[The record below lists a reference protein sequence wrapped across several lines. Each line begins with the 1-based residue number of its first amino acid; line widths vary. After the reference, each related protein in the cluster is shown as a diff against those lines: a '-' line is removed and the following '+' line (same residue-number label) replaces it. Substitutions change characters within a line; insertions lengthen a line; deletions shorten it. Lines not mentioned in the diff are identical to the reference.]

1 MEIILVENFPS
12 LGYVGDRVSVK
23 PGYARNFLFPRKIA
37 VEVSSRRART
47 LKHVLAGVDAKRIK
61 LRKEAEEFATRL
73 KQVRLDFTLKIGG
86 AGRSFGAITARD
98 IELALKAQ
106 EILVNRKQVRLPEPI
121 KTVGTHQVEI
131 KLHSDVHAPI
141 TISVIAD
148 NTRAAPKG
156 EDSAVEGESKQA
168 AGAEKPAKKR
178 GGKRKSAATEVEA
191 PHSDKEEPGQET
203 ASE

>member
-1 MEIILVENFPS
+1 MEIVLIENYPS

-86 AGRSFGAITARD
+86 GGRSFGAITARD
-98 IELALKAQ
+98 IENALKAQ
-106 EILVNRKQVRLPEPI
+106 DILVNRKQVRLPEPI
-121 KTVGTHQVEI
+121 KAAGIHQVEI
-131 KLHSDVHAPI
+131 KLHTDVLAPI
-141 TISVIAD
+141 NVSVIAD
-148 NTRAAPKG
+148 NTRAAK
-156 EDSAVEGESKQA
+156 AVDDAAQVDGQA
-168 AGAEKPAKKR
+168 AEAASEGKPARKR
-178 GGKRKSAATEVEA
+178 GARKGKAAAAEGTSEA
-191 PHSDKEEPGQET
+191 SVKEN

>member
-1 MEIILVENFPS
+1 MEIVLVENFPS

-37 VEVSSRRART
+37 VEVTSRRART
-47 LKHVLAGVDAKRIK
+47 LKHVLAGVNAKRIK
-61 LRKEAEEFATRL
+61 LRKEAEEFASRL

-86 AGRSFGAITARD
+86 GGRSFGAITARD
-98 IELALKAQ
+98 IEMALKAQ

-121 KTVGTHQVEI
+121 KTVGSHQVEI
-131 KLHSDVHAPI
+131 KLHSDVLAPI

-148 NTRAAPKG
+148 NTRAPVKSDETEA
-156 EDSAVEGESKQA
+156 DGESKQA
-168 AGAEKPAKKR
+168 AGAEAKPAKKR
-178 GGKRKSAATEVEA
+178 GGKRKAAAEVSADQST
-191 PHSDKEEPGQET
+191 PET

>member
-1 MEIILVENFPS
+1 MEIVLVENFPS

-47 LKHVLAGVDAKRIK
+47 LKHVLSGIDAKRIK

-86 AGRSFGAITARD
+86 GGRSFGAITARD
-98 IELALKAQ
+98 IESALKAQ
-106 EILVNRKQVRLPEPI
+106 EIIVNRKQVRLPEPI
-121 KTVGTHQVEI
+121 KTAGSHQVEI
-131 KLHSDVHAPI
+131 KLHSDVLAPI

-148 NTRAAPKG
+148 NTRAPAKS
-156 EDSAVEGESKQA
+156 EDAAGDLVEGQA
-168 AGAEKPAKKR
+168 AAADEAKPTKKR
-178 GGKRKSAATEVEA
+178 GARRSKTAETQAVEQKSKE
-191 PHSDKEEPGQET
+191 SD
-203 ASE
+203 SE